1 VALVCPWSSAVVR
14 PKGCQIREDGG
25 LNRPAP
31 RQSTR
36 CAVRVDSSEL
46 ARNTHPCVKPVALM
60 RYLCRLITPPRG
72 TVLDPFM
79 GSASTGVAAVAE
91 GLTFLGIEAQPPY
104 FDLAQA
110 RMRQAIRE
118 SRMSSVRAA

>member
-1 VALVCPWSSAVVR
+1 MALVCPWSSAVVR

-31 RQSTR
+31 R
-36 CAVRVDSSEL
+36 
-46 ARNTHPCVKPVALM
+46 
-60 RYLCRLITPPRG
+60 RG

-91 GLTFLGIEAQPPY
+91 GLTFLGSEAQPPY